1 MKDVTEIEMENY
13 FKQVEADLV
22 NSPAHY
28 THGKFEVIDII
39 RDVLSSE
46 EFEGYTKGNVIKYIF
61 RYPYKN
67 GLEDIKKAEVYLR
80 WLKETLERRAEN
92 ESS

>member
-1 MKDVTEIEMENY
+1 MSE
-13 FKQVEADLV
+13 VERFYKELQEDLV
-22 NSPAHY
+22 NSPSHY
-28 THGKFEVIDII
+28 TQGKFEVIDII

-61 RYPYKN
+61 RYPHKN

-80 WLKETLERRAEN
+80 WLKEALERRAEN